1 MYKKDVERLTEVLLK
16 KISLKNYMGAENV
29 EVDFSEKTEIR
40 GKNRCGKTTLM
51 NAYFDVMTGKFANGA
66 APTNICPVDENGE
79 EKPVK
84 EIERAV
90 TLEINGIEHEIRKV
104 TKRKYRKGVFVG
116 NETVYMLDGVSVKS
130 AEVNDFLAGI
140 APPETVA
147 MCSNA
152 SVFFSA
158 LKKSTADARK
168 AIEGLSGFDVER
180 FCKENAEYQSV
191 SELTAGKKTEDVLK
205 QLKKRLS
212 TENRE
217 LDRLNVELD
226 YEQRRLDRSDDSELQ
241 KLESEKVTII
251 GNIESMKNLKE
262 ALNVSIDRYSFLLS
276 HIEKLKGELSEIEKE
291 QTKTQRERI
300 SAINEEL
307 AVLDK
312 EISEKSTELT
322 ERNAKLQNNKF
333 YLAFKNK
340 ELMDLVKERLRLKNA
355 DFIASGVCHVCG
367 QPLPEER
374 TEEDRER
381 FEKEREENI
390 GLTESAI
397 SSAESKIGEVVEKI
411 SLHSKKIEEITAF
424 ISEKKKRVEEI
435 SSEKEKILSD
445 MKFSVTDEY
454 KRISEELKKS
464 EAEAAEIFDST
475 SLWREVTDRINI
487 LSVELS
493 QKQSEIDGIVKDRE
507 ETEKRISDLK
517 ESVKEQAQK
526 AADIERRID
535 MLQDFSIAKNAALED
550 MVNRKFE
557 FIKIKMSEE
566 TLNGDIKE
574 TLRINVNGVDYFN
587 GLNHGDRILA
597 EIFLL
602 KGLQDMNG
610 IKLPIWID
618 DTESLDENRIP
629 DVSRQL
635 IVIRRTDDEKL
646 NVCKVEV

>member
-1 MYKKDVERLTEVLLK
+1 MLLK

-40 GKNRCGKTTLM
+40 GKNRCGKSTLM
-51 NAYFDVMTGKFANGA
+51 NAYFDVMTGKFANGT

-84 EIERAV
+84 EIERAI

-104 TKRKYRKGVFVG
+104 TKRKYRKGVFIG
-116 NETVYMLDGVSVKS
+116 NETVYILDGVPAKS
-130 AEVNDFLAGI
+130 AEVNDFLASI

-147 MCSNA
+147 MCSNV
-152 SVFFSA
+152 SVFLST

-168 AIEGLSGFDVER
+168 AIEGLSGFDIER
-180 FCKENAEYQSV
+180 FCKENAEYQSIY
-191 SELTAGKKTEDVLK
+191 EMTAGKKTEDVLK

-212 TENRE
+212 SENGE

-226 YEQRRLDRSDDSELQ
+226 YEQRRLDRSDDSDLQ
-241 KLESEKVTII
+241 KLESEKAVII
-251 GNIESMKNLKE
+251 GNIDSMENLKE
-262 ALNVSIDRYSFLLS
+262 TLNISIDRYTYLVGLVDDLKKKMSAIEDEQKKAKNEKIETLKKSIVAIDADIDNFSEKVKKYNESSEKVFGEISSLKSKCTELKNCHSIMDAVQYGNDYICPKCGRGFNSEEIEVVKEKLYKEKEDTLCELKDKVDILESAIKAETDTYLDFNKKSNEWADKREIRKSLEINLEKLLS
-276 HIEKLKGELSEIEKE
+276 IGFEKTEEYKTLEKRLKEAEEESSKLFESTDLWR
-291 QTKTQRERI
+291 QVTERI
-300 SAINEEL
+300 SNY
-307 AVLDK
+307 K
-312 EISEKSTELT
+312 
-322 ERNAKLQNNKF
+322 
-333 YLAFKNK
+333 
-340 ELMDLVKERLRLKNA
+340 A
-355 DFIASGVCHVCG
+355 D
-367 QPLPEER
+367 
-374 TEEDRER
+374 
-381 FEKEREENI
+381 
-390 GLTESAI
+390 
-397 SSAESKIGEVVEKI
+397 
-411 SLHSKKIEEITAF
+411 
-424 ISEKKKRVEEI
+424 
-435 SSEKEKILSD
+435 
-445 MKFSVTDEY
+445 
-454 KRISEELKKS
+454 
-464 EAEAAEIFDST
+464 
-475 SLWREVTDRINI
+475 
-487 LSVELS
+487 LS
-493 QKQSEIDGIVKDRE
+493 QKESEIKVIIRDTE
-507 ETEKRISDLK
+507 NTEKRIELLK

-526 AADIERRID
+526 ATDVERRID

>member
-1 MYKKDVERLTEVLLK
+1 MTEVLLK

-40 GKNRCGKTTLM
+40 GKNRCGKSTLM

-104 TKRKYRKGVFVG
+104 TKRKYRKGVFIG
-116 NETVYMLDGVSVKS
+116 NETVYILDGVPAKS

>member
-1 MYKKDVERLTEVLLK
+1 MLLK

-40 GKNRCGKTTLM
+40 GKNRCGKSTLT

-104 TKRKYRKGVFVG
+104 TKRKYRKGVFIG
-116 NETVYMLDGVSVKS
+116 NETVYMLDGVSAKA
-130 AEVNDFLAGI
+130 AEVNDFLSGI
-140 APPETVA
+140 APAETIA
-147 MCSNA
+147 ICSNA
-152 SVFFSA
+152 SVFLSTIR
-158 LKKSTADARK
+158 KSTADARK
-168 AIEGLSGFDVER
+168 AVELLSGFDIEQ
-180 FCKENAEYQSV
+180 FCKDKEEYRDAY
-191 SELTAGKKTEDVLK
+191 ELAKGKNVEDVLK
-205 QLKKRLS
+205 QLRKKCTAES
-212 TENRE
+212 KE

-226 YEQRRLDRSDDSELQ
+226 YEQRRLDGSDDSDLQ
-241 KLESEKVTII
+241 KLESEKAIII
-251 GNIESMKNLKE
+251 GNIDSMENLKE
-262 ALNVSIDRYSFLLS
+262 TLNISIDRYTYLVGLVDDLKKKMSAIEDEQKKAKNEKIETLKKSIVAIDADIDNFSRKVTKYNESAEKVFGKISSLKSKFTVLKDSHSIVDGLRYGDDYVCPKCGRGFNSEEIEVVKEKLYKEKEDTLCELKDKVDILESAIKAETDTYLDFNKKSNEWAEKVFDKREIRKSLEINLEKLLS
-276 HIEKLKGELSEIEKE
+276 IGFEKTEEYKTLEKRLKEAEEESSKLFESTDLWR
-291 QTKTQRERI
+291 QVTERI
-300 SAINEEL
+300 SNY
-307 AVLDK
+307 K
-312 EISEKSTELT
+312 
-322 ERNAKLQNNKF
+322 
-333 YLAFKNK
+333 
-340 ELMDLVKERLRLKNA
+340 A
-355 DFIASGVCHVCG
+355 D
-367 QPLPEER
+367 
-374 TEEDRER
+374 
-381 FEKEREENI
+381 
-390 GLTESAI
+390 
-397 SSAESKIGEVVEKI
+397 
-411 SLHSKKIEEITAF
+411 
-424 ISEKKKRVEEI
+424 
-435 SSEKEKILSD
+435 
-445 MKFSVTDEY
+445 
-454 KRISEELKKS
+454 
-464 EAEAAEIFDST
+464 
-475 SLWREVTDRINI
+475 
-487 LSVELS
+487 LS
-493 QKQSEIDGIVKDRE
+493 QKESEINAIIRDTE
-507 ETEKRISDLK
+507 NTEKRIESLK
-517 ESVKEQAQK
+517 ESVKQQAQK
-526 AADIERRID
+526 TADVERQID
-535 MLQDFSIAKNAALED
+535 MLQDFSIAKNTALED

>member
-1 MYKKDVERLTEVLLK
+1 MTEVLLK

-29 EVDFSEKTEIR
+29 EIDFSEKTEIR
-40 GKNRCGKTTLM
+40 GKNRCGKSTLM

-90 TLEINGIEHEIRKV
+90 TLEINEIEHEIRKV

-116 NETVYMLDGVSVKS
+116 NETVYMLDGVYAKS
-130 AEVNDFLAGI
+130 AEVNDFLASI
-140 APPETVA
+140 APSETVA

-191 SELTAGKKTEDVLK
+191 YEMTAGKKTEDVLK

-212 TENRE
+212 SENGE

-226 YEQRRLDRSDDSELQ
+226 YEQRRLDRSDDSDLQ
-241 KLESEKVTII
+241 KLESEKAVII
-251 GNIESMKNLKE
+251 GNIDSMENLKE

-312 EISEKSTELT
+312 EISGKTTELT
-322 ERNAKLQNNKF
+322 ERNTKLQNTKI
-333 YLAFKNK
+333 YLAFKK
-340 ELMDLVKERLRLKNA
+340 MKLTDLVKERLRLKNA

-397 SSAESKIGEVVEKI
+397 SSAESEIEKAEEKI
-411 SLHSKKIEEITAF
+411 SLNSKKIEELTDF

-635 IVIRRTDDEKL
+635 IVIRRTDDETLK
-646 NVCKVEV
+646 VCNGEE

>member
-1 MYKKDVERLTEVLLK
+1 MTEVLLK

-29 EVDFSEKTEIR
+29 EVDFAEKTEIR
-40 GKNRCGKTTLM
+40 GKNRCGKSTLM

-104 TKRKYRKGVFVG
+104 TKRKYRKGVFIG
-116 NETVYMLDGVSVKS
+116 NETVYILDGVPAKS
-130 AEVNDFLAGI
+130 AEVNDFLASI

-168 AIEGLSGFDVER
+168 AIEGLSGFDMER

-191 SELTAGKKTEDVLK
+191 YEMTAGKKTEDVLK

-212 TENRE
+212 SENGE

-226 YEQRRLDRSDDSELQ
+226 YEQRRLDRSDDSDLQ
-241 KLESEKVTII
+241 KLESEKAVII
-251 GNIESMKNLKE
+251 GNIDSMENLKE

-312 EISEKSTELT
+312 EISGKTTELT
-322 ERNAKLQNNKF
+322 ERNTKLQNTKI
-333 YLAFKNK
+333 YLAFKK
-340 ELMDLVKERLRLKNA
+340 MKLTDLVKERLRLKNA

-397 SSAESKIGEVVEKI
+397 SSAESEIEKAEEKI
-411 SLHSKKIEEITAF
+411 SLNSKKIEELTDF

>member
-1 MYKKDVERLTEVLLK
+1 MTEVLLK

-104 TKRKYRKGVFVG
+104 TKRKYRKGVFIG
-116 NETVYMLDGVSVKS
+116 NETVYILDGVPAKS
-130 AEVNDFLAGI
+130 AEVNDFLASI

-168 AIEGLSGFDVER
+168 AIEGLSGFDMER

-191 SELTAGKKTEDVLK
+191 YEMTAGKKTEDVLK

-212 TENRE
+212 SENGE

-226 YEQRRLDRSDDSELQ
+226 YEQRRLDRSDDSDLQ
-241 KLESEKVTII
+241 KLESEKAVII
-251 GNIESMKNLKE
+251 GNIDSMENLKE

-312 EISEKSTELT
+312 EISGKTTELT
-322 ERNAKLQNNKF
+322 ERNTKLQNTKI
-333 YLAFKNK
+333 YLAFKK
-340 ELMDLVKERLRLKNA
+340 MKLTDLVKERLRLKNA

-397 SSAESKIGEVVEKI
+397 SSAESEIEKAEEKI
-411 SLHSKKIEEITAF
+411 SLNSKKIEELTDF

-610 IKLPIWID
+610 IKLPIRID

>member
-1 MYKKDVERLTEVLLK
+1 MTEVLLK

-464 EAEAAEIFDST
+464 EAEAAEIFEST
-475 SLWREVTDRINI
+475 YLCREVTDRINI

-507 ETEKRISDLK
+507 ETEKRIFDLK

-526 AADIERRID
+526 AADVERQID

-550 MVNRKFE
+550 MVNSRFE

-566 TLNGDIKE
+566 TLSGDIKE
-574 TLRINVNGVDYFN
+574 TLKINVNGVDYFN

-602 KGLQDMNG
+602 KGLQDMNS
-610 IKLPIWID
+610 IRLPIWID

-635 IVIRRTDDEKL
+635 IVIRRTDDETLK
-646 NVCKVEV
+646 VCKGEV

>member
-1 MYKKDVERLTEVLLK
+1 MLLK

-40 GKNRCGKTTLM
+40 GKNRCGKSTLM

-66 APTNICPVDENGE
+66 APNNICPVDENGE

-104 TKRKYRKGVFVG
+104 TKRKYRKGVFIG
-116 NETVYMLDGVSVKS
+116 NETVYILDGVSAKA
-130 AEVNDFLAGI
+130 AEVNDFLSGI
-140 APPETVA
+140 APPETIA

-152 SVFFSA
+152 SVFLSTIR
-158 LKKSTADARK
+158 KSTADARK
-168 AIEGLSGFDVER
+168 AVELLSGFDIEQ
-180 FCKENAEYQSV
+180 FCKDKEEYRDAY
-191 SELTAGKKTEDVLK
+191 ELAKGKNVEDVLK
-205 QLKKRLS
+205 QLRKKCTAES
-212 TENRE
+212 KE

-226 YEQRRLDRSDDSELQ
+226 YEQRRLDGSDDSDLQ
-241 KLESEKVTII
+241 KLESEKAIII
-251 GNIESMKNLKE
+251 GNIDSMENLKE
-262 ALNVSIDRYSFLLS
+262 TLNISIDRYTYLVGLVDDLKKKMSAIEDEQKKAKNEKIETLKKSIVAIDADIDNFSGKVTKYNESAEKVFGKISSLKSKFTVLKDSHSIVDGLRYGDDYVCPKCGRGFNSEEIEVVKEKLYKEKEDTLCELKDKVDILESAIKAETDTYLDFNKKSNEWAEKVFDKREIRKSLEINLEKLLS
-276 HIEKLKGELSEIEKE
+276 IGFEKTEEYKTLEKRLKEAEEESSKLFESTDLWR
-291 QTKTQRERI
+291 QVTERI
-300 SAINEEL
+300 SNY
-307 AVLDK
+307 K
-312 EISEKSTELT
+312 
-322 ERNAKLQNNKF
+322 
-333 YLAFKNK
+333 
-340 ELMDLVKERLRLKNA
+340 A
-355 DFIASGVCHVCG
+355 D
-367 QPLPEER
+367 
-374 TEEDRER
+374 
-381 FEKEREENI
+381 
-390 GLTESAI
+390 
-397 SSAESKIGEVVEKI
+397 
-411 SLHSKKIEEITAF
+411 
-424 ISEKKKRVEEI
+424 
-435 SSEKEKILSD
+435 
-445 MKFSVTDEY
+445 
-454 KRISEELKKS
+454 
-464 EAEAAEIFDST
+464 
-475 SLWREVTDRINI
+475 
-487 LSVELS
+487 LS
-493 QKQSEIDGIVKDRE
+493 QKESEIKVIIRDTE
-507 ETEKRISDLK
+507 NTEKRIELLK

-526 AADIERRID
+526 ATDVERRID

>member
-1 MYKKDVERLTEVLLK
+1 MTEVLLK

-40 GKNRCGKTTLM
+40 GKNRCGKSTLM
-51 NAYFDVMTGKFANGA
+51 NAYFDVMTGKFANGT
-66 APTNICPVDENGE
+66 APNNICPVDENGE

-84 EIERAV
+84 EIERVV
-90 TLEINGIEHEIRKV
+90 TLEINGTEHEIKKI
-104 TKRKYRKGVFVG
+104 TKRKYRKGVFIG
-116 NETVYMLDGVSVKS
+116 NETVYMLDGVSVKT
-130 AEVNDFLAGI
+130 AEVNDFLASI

-168 AIEGLSGFDVER
+168 AIEGLSGFDIER
-180 FCKENAEYQSV
+180 FCKENAEYQSIY
-191 SELTAGKKTEDVLK
+191 EMTAGKKTEDVLK

-212 TENRE
+212 AENGE
-217 LDRLNVELD
+217 LDRLNVEFD
-226 YEQRRLDRSDDSELQ
+226 YEQRRLDRSDNSELQ
-241 KLESEKVTII
+241 KLESEKAIII
-251 GNIESMKNLKE
+251 GNIESMENLKE
-262 ALNVSIDRYSFLLS
+262 ALNVSIDRYTFLLS
-276 HIEKLKGELSEIEKE
+276 HIEKLKGELSKIEKE
-291 QTKTQRERI
+291 KTKTQRERI
-300 SAINEEL
+300 GAINEEL

-312 EISEKSTELT
+312 EISEKSAELT
-322 ERNAKLQNNKF
+322 ERNAKLQNNKIF
-333 YLAFKNK
+333 LALKNK
-340 ELMDLVKERLRLKNA
+340 KLMDLVKERLRLKNA

-367 QPLPEER
+367 QPLPEDE

-390 GLTESAI
+390 RLVESSI
-397 SSAESKIGEVVEKI
+397 SSAESEIEEVEKKF
-411 SLHSKKIEEITAF
+411 SLNSKKIEEIEAF
-424 ISEKKKRVEEI
+424 ISEKKSRAEEI
-435 SSEKEKILSD
+435 SSEKEKIFSD
-445 MKFSVTDEY
+445 MKFSGTDEY
-454 KRISEELKKS
+454 KRISKELKES
-464 EAEAAEIFDST
+464 EAEAAEIFEAT
-475 SLWREVTDRINI
+475 SLWRQVTERISNYKAD
-487 LSVELS
+487 LS
-493 QKQSEIDGIVKDRE
+493 QKESEINAIIRDTE
-507 ETEKRISDLK
+507 NTEKRIDLLK

-526 AADIERRID
+526 ATDVERRID

-566 TLNGDIKE
+566 TLSGDIKE

-635 IVIRRTDDEKL
+635 IVIRRTDDETLK
-646 NVCKVEV
+646 VCNGEE

>member
-1 MYKKDVERLTEVLLK
+1 MTEVLLK

-40 GKNRCGKTTLM
+40 GKNRCGKSTLM

-90 TLEINGIEHEIRKV
+90 TLEINEIEHEIRKV
-104 TKRKYRKGVFVG
+104 TKRKYRKGVFIG
-116 NETVYMLDGVSVKS
+116 NETVYMLDGVPAKS
-130 AEVNDFLAGI
+130 AEVNDFLASI

-191 SELTAGKKTEDVLK
+191 YELTAGKKTEDVLK

-212 TENRE
+212 AENGE

-307 AVLDK
+307 AALNN
-312 EISEKSTELT
+312 EISGKTTELT
-322 ERNAKLQNNKF
+322 ESNAKLQNDKIF
-333 YLAFKNK
+333 LALKDK

-397 SSAESKIGEVVEKI
+397 SSAESEIEDVEEKF
-411 SLHSKKIEEITAF
+411 SLNSKRIEEITSF

-445 MKFSVTDEY
+445 MKFSGTDEY
-454 KRISEELKKS
+454 KRISEELEKS
-464 EAEAAEIFDST
+464 EAEAARLFEST
-475 SLWREVTDRINI
+475 DLWRQVTERISNYKAD
-487 LSVELS
+487 LS
-493 QKQSEIDGIVKDRE
+493 QKESEIKAIIRDTE
-507 ETEKRISDLK
+507 NTEKRIELLK
-517 ESVKEQAQK
+517 ESVKQQAQK
-526 AADIERRID
+526 TADVERRID
-535 MLQDFSIAKNAALED
+535 MLQDFSIAKNAALEN
-550 MVNRKFE
+550 MVNSRFE

-566 TLNGDIKE
+566 TLSGDIKE

-610 IKLPIWID
+610 IKLTIWID

-635 IVIRRTDDEKL
+635 IVIRRTDDEVL
-646 NVCKVEV
+646 NVCEMEG

>member
-1 MYKKDVERLTEVLLK
+1 MTEVLLK

-40 GKNRCGKTTLM
+40 GKNRCGKSTLM

-90 TLEINGIEHEIRKV
+90 TLKINEIEHEIRKV
-104 TKRKYRKGVFVG
+104 TKRKYRRGVFVG
-116 NETVYMLDGVSVKS
+116 NETVYMLDGVPAKS
-130 AEVNDFLAGI
+130 AEVNDFLASI

-168 AIEGLSGFDVER
+168 AIEGLSGFEVER

-191 SELTAGKKTEDVLK
+191 YEMTAGKKTEDVLK

-212 TENRE
+212 AENGE

-251 GNIESMKNLKE
+251 GNIDSMKNLKE

-312 EISEKSTELT
+312 EISRKTTELT
-322 ERNAKLQNNKF
+322 ESNTKLQNNKIF
-333 YLAFKNK
+333 LAFKK
-340 ELMDLVKERLRLKNA
+340 MKLMDLVKERLRLKNA
-355 DFIASGVCHVCG
+355 DFIASGVCRVCG

-397 SSAESKIGEVVEKI
+397 SSAEHKIEEVEEKI

-445 MKFSVTDEY
+445 MKFSETDEY
-454 KRISEELKKS
+454 KRISEELEKS
-464 EAEAAEIFDST
+464 EAEAARLFEST
-475 SLWREVTDRINI
+475 DLWRQVTERISNYKAD
-487 LSVELS
+487 LS
-493 QKQSEIDGIVKDRE
+493 QKESEIKAIIRDTE
-507 ETEKRISDLK
+507 NTEKRIDLLK
-517 ESVKEQAQK
+517 ESVKDQAQK
-526 AADIERRID
+526 TADVERQID
-535 MLQDFSIAKNAALED
+535 MLQDFSISKNAALEN
-550 MVNRKFE
+550 MVNSRFE
-557 FIKIKMSEE
+557 FIKLKMSEE
-566 TLNGDIKE
+566 TLSGDIKE

>member
-1 MYKKDVERLTEVLLK
+1 MEVLLK

-40 GKNRCGKTTLM
+40 GKNRCGKSTLM
-51 NAYFDVMTGKFANGA
+51 NAYFDVMTGKFANGT

-84 EIERAV
+84 EIERAI
-90 TLEINGIEHEIRKV
+90 TLEINGTEHEIKKV
-104 TKRKYRKGVFVG
+104 TKRKYRKGVFIG
-116 NETVYMLDGVSVKS
+116 NETVYMLDGVSAKS
-130 AEVNDFLAGI
+130 AEVNDFLSGI
-140 APPETVA
+140 APAETIA
-147 MCSNA
+147 ICSNA
-152 SVFFSA
+152 SVFLSTIR
-158 LKKSTADARK
+158 KSTADARK
-168 AIEGLSGFDVER
+168 AVELLSGFDIEQ
-180 FCKENAEYQSV
+180 FCKDKEEYRDAY
-191 SELTAGKKTEDVLK
+191 ELAKGKNVEDVLK
-205 QLKKRLS
+205 QLRKKCTAES
-212 TENRE
+212 KE

-226 YEQRRLDRSDDSELQ
+226 YEQRRLDRSDDSDLQ
-241 KLESEKVTII
+241 KLESEKSTII
-251 GNIESMKNLKE
+251 GNIDSMENLKE
-262 ALNVSIDRYSFLLS
+262 ALNISIDRYSFLLA
-276 HIEKLKGELSEIEKE
+276 HIEKLKGELSKIEKE

-300 SAINEEL
+300 GAINEEL

-312 EISEKSTELT
+312 EISEKSAELT
-322 ERNAKLQNNKF
+322 ERNTKLQDNKIF
-333 YLAFKNK
+333 LALKNK

-367 QPLPEER
+367 QPLTEER

-397 SSAESKIGEVVEKI
+397 SSAESKIEEVEEKI
-411 SLHSKKIEEITAF
+411 SLNSKKIEEITAF
-424 ISEKKKRVEEI
+424 ISDKKKRVEEI
-435 SSEKEKILSD
+435 SSEKEKIFSD
-445 MKFSVTDEY
+445 MKFSGTEEY
-454 KRISEELKKS
+454 KRTSEELEKS
-464 EAEAAEIFDST
+464 EAEAARIFEST
-475 SLWREVTDRINI
+475 DLWRQVTERISNYKAD
-487 LSVELS
+487 LS
-493 QKQSEIDGIVKDRE
+493 QKESEINAIIRDTE
-507 ETEKRISDLK
+507 NTEKRIESLK
-517 ESVKEQAQK
+517 ESVKQQAQK
-526 AADIERRID
+526 TADVERQID
-535 MLQDFSIAKNAALED
+535 MLQDFSIAKNTALED

>member
-1 MYKKDVERLTEVLLK
+1 VYKKDVERLTEVMLK

-29 EVDFSEKTEIR
+29 EVDFAEKTEIR
-40 GKNRCGKTTLM
+40 GKNRCGKSTLM

-90 TLEINGIEHEIRKV
+90 TLEINEIEHEIRKV
-104 TKRKYRKGVFVG
+104 TKRKYRRGVFIG
-116 NETVYMLDGVSVKS
+116 NETVYMLDGVPAKS
-130 AEVNDFLAGI
+130 AEVNDFLASI

-191 SELTAGKKTEDVLK
+191 YELTAGKKTEDVLK
-205 QLKKRLS
+205 QLKKRIS
-212 TENRE
+212 AENGE

-241 KLESEKVTII
+241 KLESEKVTIN

-307 AVLDK
+307 AVLNN
-312 EISEKSTELT
+312 EISEKTTELT
-322 ERNAKLQNNKF
+322 ERNTKLQNKKIF
-333 YLAFKNK
+333 LALKDK

-374 TEEDRER
+374 IEEDRER

-397 SSAESKIGEVVEKI
+397 SSAETEIREVEEKFN
-411 SLHSKKIEEITAF
+411 LNSKKIEEITAF
-424 ISEKKKRVEEI
+424 ISEKKKRADEI

-445 MKFSVTDEY
+445 MKFSGTDEY
-454 KRISEELKKS
+454 KRISKELKES
-464 EAEAAEIFDST
+464 EAEAAKIFEST
-475 SLWREVTDRINI
+475 SLWRQVTDRINN

-507 ETEKRISDLK
+507 EAEKRISALK

-526 AADIERRID
+526 TADVERRID
-535 MLQDFSIAKNAALED
+535 MLQDFSIAKNAALEN
-550 MVNRKFE
+550 MVNSRFE
-557 FIKIKMSEE
+557 FIKLKMSEE
-566 TLNGDIKE
+566 TLSGDIKE
-574 TLRINVNGVDYFN
+574 TLKINVNGVDYFN

-602 KGLQDMNG
+602 KGLQDMNS
-610 IKLPIWID
+610 IRFPIWID
-618 DTESLDENRIP
+618 DTESLDESRIP
-629 DVSRQL
+629 DIGRQMIL
-635 IVIRRTDDEKL
+635 IRRTDEGKL
-646 NVCKVEV
+646 KVHELEG

>member
-1 MYKKDVERLTEVLLK
+1 VERLTEVLLK

-40 GKNRCGKTTLM
+40 GKNRCGKSTLM

-90 TLEINGIEHEIRKV
+90 TFEINGIEHEIRKV

-116 NETVYMLDGVSVKS
+116 NETVYILDGVSAKT
-130 AEVNDFLAGI
+130 AEVNDFLASI
-140 APPETVA
+140 APTETVA

-168 AIEGLSGFDVER
+168 AIEGLSGFDIER
-180 FCKENAEYQSV
+180 FCKENAEYQSIY
-191 SELTAGKKTEDVLK
+191 EMTAGKKTEDVLK

-212 TENRE
+212 VENGE

-226 YEQRRLDRSDDSELQ
+226 YEQRRLDRSDDSDLQ
-241 KLESEKVTII
+241 KLESEKAVII

-291 QTKTQRERI
+291 QTKTQRERV

-312 EISEKSTELT
+312 EISEKPTELT
-322 ERNAKLQNNKF
+322 ERNAKLQNNKI

-390 GLTESAI
+390 RLTESAI
-397 SSAESKIGEVVEKI
+397 SSAESKIEEVEEKI

-424 ISEKKKRVEEI
+424 ISEKKKRVDEI

-445 MKFSVTDEY
+445 MKFSGTDEY
-454 KRISEELKKS
+454 KRISKELKKS

-475 SLWREVTDRINI
+475 SLWRQVTDRINN

-507 ETEKRISDLK
+507 EAEKRISALK

-526 AADIERRID
+526 AADVERRID
-535 MLQDFSIAKNAALED
+535 MLQDFSIAKNSALEN
-550 MVNRKFE
+550 MVNSRFE
-557 FIKIKMSEE
+557 FIKLKMSEE
-566 TLNGDIKE
+566 TLSGDIKE

-597 EIFLL
+597 KIFLL

>member
-1 MYKKDVERLTEVLLK
+1 MTEVLLK

-29 EVDFSEKTEIR
+29 EVDFAEKTEIR
-40 GKNRCGKTTLM
+40 GKNRCGKSTLM

-104 TKRKYRKGVFVG
+104 TKRKYRKGVFIG
-116 NETVYMLDGVSVKS
+116 NETVYILDGVPAKS
-130 AEVNDFLAGI
+130 AEVNDFLASI

-168 AIEGLSGFDVER
+168 AIEGLSGFDMER

-191 SELTAGKKTEDVLK
+191 YEMTAGKKTEDVLK

-212 TENRE
+212 SENGE

-226 YEQRRLDRSDDSELQ
+226 YEQRRLDRSDDSDLQ
-241 KLESEKVTII
+241 KLESEKAVII
-251 GNIESMKNLKE
+251 GNIDSMENLKE

-312 EISEKSTELT
+312 EISGKTTELT
-322 ERNAKLQNNKF
+322 ERNTKLQNTKI
-333 YLAFKNK
+333 YLAFKK
-340 ELMDLVKERLRLKNA
+340 MKLTDLVKERLRLKNA

-397 SSAESKIGEVVEKI
+397 SSAESEIEKAEEKI
-411 SLHSKKIEEITAF
+411 SLNSKKIEELTDF

-635 IVIRRTDDEKL
+635 IVIRRTDDETLK
-646 NVCKVEV
+646 VCNGEE

>member
-40 GKNRCGKTTLM
+40 GKNRCGKSTLM

-66 APTNICPVDENGE
+66 APTNICPVDGSGE

-90 TLEINGIEHEIRKV
+90 ALEIDGIEREIRKV
-104 TKRKYRKGVFVG
+104 TKRKYRKGVFIG
-116 NETVYMLDGVSVKS
+116 NETVYMLDGVPVKS
-130 AEVNDFLAGI
+130 AEVNDFLASI

-180 FCKENAEYQSV
+180 FCKENAEYQSIY
-191 SELTAGKKTEDVLK
+191 ELTAGKKTEDVLK

-212 TENRE
+212 SENGE

-241 KLESEKVTII
+241 KLGSEKVTII

-300 SAINEEL
+300 IAINEEL
-307 AVLDK
+307 AVLDR
-312 EISEKSTELT
+312 EISEKTTELT
-322 ERNAKLQNNKF
+322 ERNAKLQNDKIF
-333 YLAFKNK
+333 LALKNK

-355 DFIASGVCHVCG
+355 DFIASGVCRVCG

-397 SSAESKIGEVVEKI
+397 SSAESKVEEVEEKI

-424 ISEKKKRVEEI
+424 ISEKKKRAEEI

-445 MKFSVTDEY
+445 MKFSGTDEY

-464 EAEAAEIFDST
+464 EAEAAEIFDAT
-475 SLWREVTDRINI
+475 SLWRQVTDRINN
-487 LSVELS
+487 LSAELS
-493 QKQSEIDGIVKDRE
+493 QKQSEIDGIVKDGE
-507 ETEKRISDLK
+507 ETEKRISALK

-526 AADIERRID
+526 AADVERQID
-535 MLQDFSIAKNAALED
+535 MLQDFSIAKNAALEN
-550 MVNRKFE
+550 MVNSRFE

-566 TLNGDIKE
+566 TLSGDIKE

-602 KGLQDMNG
+602 KGLQDMNS
-610 IKLPIWID
+610 IRLPIWID

-635 IVIRRTDDEKL
+635 IVIRRTDDETLK
-646 NVCKVEV
+646 VCNGEE

>member
-1 MYKKDVERLTEVLLK
+1 MLLK

-40 GKNRCGKTTLM
+40 GKNRCGKSTLM
-51 NAYFDVMTGKFANGA
+51 NAYFDVMTGKFANGT

-90 TLEINGIEHEIRKV
+90 TLEIGGMEHEIKKV
-104 TKRKYRKGVFVG
+104 TKRKYRKGVFIG
-116 NETVYMLDGVSVKS
+116 NETVYALDGVSVKA
-130 AEVNDFLAGI
+130 AEVNDFLASI
-140 APPETVA
+140 APTETVA

-168 AIEGLSGFDVER
+168 AIEGLSGFDIER
-180 FCKENAEYQSV
+180 FCKENAEYQSIY
-191 SELTAGKKTEDVLK
+191 EMTAGKKTEDVLK

-212 TENRE
+212 AENGE

-251 GNIESMKNLKE
+251 GNIDSMKNLKE

-312 EISEKSTELT
+312 EISRKTTELT
-322 ERNAKLQNNKF
+322 ESNTKLQNNKIF
-333 YLAFKNK
+333 LAFKK
-340 ELMDLVKERLRLKNA
+340 MKLMDLVKERLRLKNA
-355 DFIASGVCHVCG
+355 DFIASGVCRVCG

-397 SSAESKIGEVVEKI
+397 SSAEHKIEEVEEKI

-445 MKFSVTDEY
+445 MKFSETDEY
-454 KRISEELKKS
+454 KRISEELEKS
-464 EAEAAEIFDST
+464 EAEAARLFEST
-475 SLWREVTDRINI
+475 DLWRQVTERISNYKAD
-487 LSVELS
+487 LS
-493 QKQSEIDGIVKDRE
+493 QKESEIKAIIRDTE
-507 ETEKRISDLK
+507 NTEKRIDLLK
-517 ESVKEQAQK
+517 ESVKDQAQK
-526 AADIERRID
+526 TADVERQID
-535 MLQDFSIAKNAALED
+535 MLQDFSISKNAALEN
-550 MVNRKFE
+550 MVNSRFE
-557 FIKIKMSEE
+557 FIKLKMSEE
-566 TLNGDIKE
+566 TLSGDIKE

>member
-1 MYKKDVERLTEVLLK
+1 MTEVLLK

-40 GKNRCGKTTLM
+40 GKNRCGKSTLM
-51 NAYFDVMTGKFANGA
+51 NAYFDVMTGKFANGT

-84 EIERAV
+84 EIERAI

-104 TKRKYRKGVFVG
+104 TKRKYRKGVFIG
-116 NETVYMLDGVSVKS
+116 NETVYILDGVPAKS
-130 AEVNDFLAGI
+130 AEVNDFLASI

-168 AIEGLSGFDVER
+168 AIEGLSGFDMER

-191 SELTAGKKTEDVLK
+191 YEMTAGKKTEDVLK

-212 TENRE
+212 SENGE

-226 YEQRRLDRSDDSELQ
+226 YEQRRLDRSDDSDLQ
-241 KLESEKVTII
+241 KLESEKAVII
-251 GNIESMKNLKE
+251 GNIDSMENLKE

-312 EISEKSTELT
+312 EISGKTTELT
-322 ERNAKLQNNKF
+322 ERNTKLQNTKI
-333 YLAFKNK
+333 YLAFKK
-340 ELMDLVKERLRLKNA
+340 MKLTDLVKERLRLKNA

-397 SSAESKIGEVVEKI
+397 SSAESEIEKAEEKI
-411 SLHSKKIEEITAF
+411 SLNSKKIEELTDF

>member
-1 MYKKDVERLTEVLLK
+1 MLLK

-40 GKNRCGKTTLM
+40 GKNRCGKSTLM
-51 NAYFDVMTGKFANGA
+51 NAYFDVMTGKFANGT

-84 EIERAV
+84 EIERAI

-104 TKRKYRKGVFVG
+104 TKRKYRKGVFIG
-116 NETVYMLDGVSVKS
+116 NETVYILDGVPAKS
-130 AEVNDFLAGI
+130 AEVNDFLASI

-168 AIEGLSGFDVER
+168 AIEGLSGFDIER
-180 FCKENAEYQSV
+180 FCKENAEYQSIY
-191 SELTAGKKTEDVLK
+191 EMTAGKKTEDALK

-212 TENRE
+212 VENGE

-226 YEQRRLDRSDDSELQ
+226 YEQRRLDGSDDSDLQ
-241 KLESEKVTII
+241 KLESEKAIII
-251 GNIESMKNLKE
+251 GNIDSMENLKE
-262 ALNVSIDRYSFLLS
+262 ALNVSIDRYTFLLS

-300 SAINEEL
+300 KAINAEL
-307 AVLDK
+307 PVLNK
-312 EISEKSTELT
+312 EISEKTSELEKT
-322 ERNAKLQNNKF
+322 KEKLQRNRIF
-333 YLAFKNK
+333 LAFKNK
-340 ELMDLVKERLRLKNA
+340 ELSDLVKERLRLKNA
-355 DFIASGVCHVCG
+355 NFIASGVCHACG
-367 QPLPEER
+367 QPLPEES

-381 FEKEREENI
+381 FEKERAENI
-390 GLTESAI
+390 RLTESAI
-397 SSAESKIGEVVEKI
+397 SAAESEIEEVEKKF
-411 SLHSKKIEEITAF
+411 SLNSKKIEEIEAF
-424 ISEKKKRVEEI
+424 ISEKKSRAEEI
-435 SSEKEKILSD
+435 SSEKEKIFSD
-445 MKFSVTDEY
+445 MKFSGTDEY
-454 KRISEELKKS
+454 KRISEELK
-464 EAEAAEIFDST
+464 EAEEESSKLFEST
-475 SLWREVTDRINI
+475 DLWRQVTERISNYKA
-487 LSVELS
+487 ELS
-493 QKQSEIDGIVKDRE
+493 QKESEINAIIRDTE
-507 ETEKRISDLK
+507 NTEKRIDLLK

-526 AADIERRID
+526 ATDVERQID

-550 MVNRKFE
+550 MANRKFE
-557 FIKIKMSEE
+557 FIKIKTSEE

>member
-1 MYKKDVERLTEVLLK
+1 MLLK

-40 GKNRCGKTTLM
+40 GKNRCGKSTLM

-90 TLEINGIEHEIRKV
+90 TLEINEIEHEIRKV
-104 TKRKYRKGVFVG
+104 TKRKYRKGVFIG
-116 NETVYMLDGVSVKS
+116 NETVYMLDGVPAKS
-130 AEVNDFLAGI
+130 AEVNDFLASI

-191 SELTAGKKTEDVLK
+191 YELTAGKKTEDVLK

-212 TENRE
+212 AENGE

-307 AVLDK
+307 AALNN
-312 EISEKSTELT
+312 EISGKTTELT
-322 ERNAKLQNNKF
+322 ESNAKLQNDKIF
-333 YLAFKNK
+333 LALKDK

-397 SSAESKIGEVVEKI
+397 SSAESEIEDVEEKF
-411 SLHSKKIEEITAF
+411 SLNSKRIEEITSF

-445 MKFSVTDEY
+445 MKFSGTDEY
-454 KRISEELKKS
+454 KRISEELEKS
-464 EAEAAEIFDST
+464 EAEAARLFEST
-475 SLWREVTDRINI
+475 DLWRQVTERISNYKAD
-487 LSVELS
+487 LS
-493 QKQSEIDGIVKDRE
+493 QKESEIKAIIRDTE
-507 ETEKRISDLK
+507 NTEKRIELLK
-517 ESVKEQAQK
+517 ESVKQQAQK
-526 AADIERRID
+526 TADVERRID
-535 MLQDFSIAKNAALED
+535 MLQDFSIAKNAALEN
-550 MVNRKFE
+550 MVNSRFE

-566 TLNGDIKE
+566 TLSGDIKE

-610 IKLPIWID
+610 IKLTIWID

>member
-1 MYKKDVERLTEVLLK
+1 MLLK

-40 GKNRCGKTTLM
+40 GKNRCGKSTLM

-90 TLEINGIEHEIRKV
+90 TLKINEIEHEIRKV
-104 TKRKYRKGVFVG
+104 TKRKYRRGVFVG
-116 NETVYMLDGVSVKS
+116 NETVYMLDGVPAKS
-130 AEVNDFLAGI
+130 AEVNDFLASI

-168 AIEGLSGFDVER
+168 AIEGLSGFEVER

-191 SELTAGKKTEDVLK
+191 YEMTAGKKTEDVLK

-212 TENRE
+212 AENGE

-251 GNIESMKNLKE
+251 GNIDSMKNLKE

-312 EISEKSTELT
+312 EISRKTTELT
-322 ERNAKLQNNKF
+322 ESNTKLQNNKIF
-333 YLAFKNK
+333 LAFKK
-340 ELMDLVKERLRLKNA
+340 MKLMDLVKERLRLKNA
-355 DFIASGVCHVCG
+355 DFIASGVCRVCG

-397 SSAESKIGEVVEKI
+397 SSAEHKIEEVEEKI

-445 MKFSVTDEY
+445 MKFSETDEY
-454 KRISEELKKS
+454 KRISEELEKS
-464 EAEAAEIFDST
+464 EAEAARLFEST
-475 SLWREVTDRINI
+475 DLWRQVTERISNYKAD
-487 LSVELS
+487 LS
-493 QKQSEIDGIVKDRE
+493 QKESEIKAIIRDTE
-507 ETEKRISDLK
+507 NTEKRIDLLK
-517 ESVKEQAQK
+517 ESVKDQAQK
-526 AADIERRID
+526 TADVERQID
-535 MLQDFSIAKNAALED
+535 MLQDFSISKNAALEN
-550 MVNRKFE
+550 MVNSRFE
-557 FIKIKMSEE
+557 FIKLKMSEE
-566 TLNGDIKE
+566 TLSGDIKE